1 MCLVERALRLVHER
15 HSLISYARYVFP
27 DVLAAA
33 LVAGQTFDLGV
44 QALQAGWELTG
55 GLLGILVI
63 RHTATLA
70 DPGDLLTLSL
80 PSKGKAVHVGHWR
93 SSEDF

>member
-1 MCLVERALRLVHER
+1 VHER

-44 QALQAGWELTG
+44 QVLQAGWELTAS
-55 GLLGILVI
+55 LLDILVI

-70 DPGDLLTLSL
+70 DPGVLLTLSM
-80 PSKGKAVHVGHWR
+80 PSSGRKVDRGHSGR
-93 SSEDF
+93 LER

>member
-1 MCLVERALRLVHER
+1 MCLVERAPRLVHER

-55 GLLGILVI
+55 GFLGILVI

-70 DPGDLLTLSL
+70 DPGDLLTLSM
-80 PSKGKAVHVGHWR
+80 PYSGRKVDRGHLRR
-93 SSEDF
+93 S